1 VLYSIRFV
9 LFFRNEIGF
18 RGNPVKQEKLTKF
31 IKPEDADRKWFI
43 VDAQD
48 QVLGRL
54 ASRIASVIRGKYKP
68 VFTPNMDA
76 GDFVVVVN
84 AEKVKVTGKRE
95 TLKQYVRH
103 SGYPGGQKFTSLQ
116 EMLIKKPE
124 FVIQHAVKGMLPK
137 NRLGRVLIKKLKV
150 YAGDQHPHAAQKP
163 ETLSLTEL

>member
-1 VLYSIRFV
+1 M
-9 LFFRNEIGF
+9 
-18 RGNPVKQEKLTKF
+18 KQEKLTKF
-31 IKPEDADRKWFI
+31 IKSEDANRKWFI

-54 ASRIASVIRGKYKP
+54 ASRVASVIRGKYKP

-76 GDFVVVVN
+76 GDFVVVIN

-95 TLKQYVRH
+95 TLKQYIRH
-103 SGYPGGQKFTSLQ
+103 SGYPGGQKVTSLQ
-116 EMLIKKPE
+116 EMLVKKPE
-124 FVIQHAVKGMLPK
+124 FVIQNAVKGMLPK

-150 YAGDQHPHAAQKP
+150 YAGDKHPHSAQKP